1 MLHANGISGPG
12 WARQYL
18 SRIFAVFALCT
29 GIGAMAAD
37 DTTKAGEQD
46 PSLSEIVVTATRRAE
61 NIQDVPLSIV
71 AVTADD
77 IAQRNFVSE
86 EDYLRTIPGVNQVD
100 EVGSSAIVIRGV
112 ETSPSF
118 QNYAS
123 GPTVATYF
131 GETST
136 TASAGLTGGSNVD
149 IKLVDI
155 DRVEVLRGPQ
165 GTTFGSSSLGG
176 AVRIIPAAPKLD
188 DFGGEVAGN
197 YSRTA
202 GDGGDNGMLQGVLNV
217 PIIANQL
224 GIRAA
229 VYEYKDSG
237 FYRNIAGSDPAFQ
250 AAAAASGAQGIAIN
264 QSRIGDSKF
273 TGGRIA
279 ALWQP
284 DSDLKLTV
292 TYLNQRTQVDGA
304 PFATQPGS
312 YDQAVFQVAPQQ
324 VVRGQTAGAD
334 DSYIDLYN
342 VTLEDNLGWA
352 GLMATVSHIDSGSV
366 NTFPGLFGFNQPVSY
381 QYPSSHSEYSE
392 EVRLTSQLQ
401 GPWKYIAGLYAEDL
415 KDNHYETYYWNGSA
429 ALNPFPPDALI
440 GNVHDNREEKQS
452 AAYGEVSY
460 VFFEALTLTGG
471 ARVYRYRR
479 SDENS
484 LDGTVFGGLT
494 TTYAAG
500 DASGTSYKGNLSYKM
515 NEMAL
520 IYADFSQGFRLGK
533 PQAPLPA
540 ASCGT
545 GGLITGT
552 DVPISSTGFVKSDSV
567 NDYDIGTKLTL
578 LDRRLIIDAD
588 IYQVN
593 WTNVPVTTSAPN
605 PPVGCGLSY
614 VANAAAAVSQGIE
627 VEVNYYFTHSLKVYL
642 GASTTNARLTTAA
655 PDLGAA
661 NGARLPGSPRG
672 NGNIGMEYDFN
683 VAGHETQ
690 VRADSYYVGS
700 FYGDLAQSPD
710 LKSGGYARTDA
721 STRMSF
727 DKLRVELFVHN
738 LANRDSYTWRGN
750 ANNLGSDFGYRL
762 RPRTVGVQLN
772 YSF

>member
-1 MLHANGISGPG
+1 MLHEISESG
-12 WARQYL
+12 WARQYFPG
-18 SRIFAVFALCT
+18 IFAVFALCT

-37 DTTKAGEQD
+37 DTTRAADQQ
-46 PSLSEIVVTATRRAE
+46 PALTEIVVTATRRAE
-61 NIQDVPLSIV
+61 NIQDVPLSIA

-188 DFGGEVAGN
+188 EFGGEIAAN
-197 YSRTA
+197 YSNTA
-202 GDGGDNGMLQGVLNV
+202 GFGGSNGMLQGVINIPL
-217 PIIANQL
+217 IANEL
-224 GIRAA
+224 GIRAV
-229 VYEYKDSG
+229 VYQYRDSG
-237 FYRNIAGSDPAFQ
+237 YYRNIAGSDPIFQ
-250 AAAAASGAQGIAIN
+250 AAAAQSGAQGLALD
-264 QSRIGDSKF
+264 QSRVGDTQY

-284 DSDLKLTV
+284 SSDLKLTV
-292 TYLNQRTQVDGA
+292 TYLNQTTDVDGA
-304 PFATQPGS
+304 PVATQPGS
-312 YDQAVFQVAPQQ
+312 YDQSVFQIAPQQ
-324 VVRGQTAGAD
+324 VVRGQSAGAD
-334 DSYIDLYN
+334 DSYIDLFN
-342 VTLEDNLGWA
+342 VILEDNLGWA
-352 GLMATVSHIDSGSV
+352 GLMATVSHIESGSV
-366 NTFPGLFGFNQPVSY
+366 NTFPGLFGFDQPVSY
-381 QYPSSHSEYSE
+381 QYPSAHSEYSGE
-392 EVRLTSQLQ
+392 IRLTSQLQ
-401 GPWKYIAGLYAEDL
+401 GPWKYIAGLYAENL

-440 GNVHDNREEKQS
+440 GNVHDNRDEKQD
-452 AAYGEVSY
+452 AAYGELSY
-460 VFFEALTLTGG
+460 EFFDALTLTGG
-471 ARVYRYRR
+471 ARAYRYHR
-479 SDENS
+479 SDQNEM
-484 LDGTVFGGLT
+484 DGTVFGGPNA
-494 TTYAAG
+494 TYAAG
-500 DASGTSYKGNLSYKM
+500 EASGTSYKGNLSYKM
-515 NEMAL
+515 NQMTL

-540 ASCGT
+540 AACGT
-545 GGLITGT
+545 DGLITGT
-552 DVPISSTGFVKSDSV
+552 DIPISSTGFVKSDSV
-567 NDYDIGTKLTL
+567 DDYDIGTKLTL

-588 IYQVN
+588 VYKVD
-593 WTNVPVTTSAPN
+593 WTNVPVTTGAPN

-614 VANAAAAVSQGIE
+614 VANAAAATSQGIE
-627 VEVNYYFTHSLKVYL
+627 FQANYYLTKALRVDL
-642 GASTTNARLTTAA
+642 GASTVNAKLTTAA
-655 PDLGAA
+655 PALDAPA
-661 NGARLPGSPRG
+661 GARLPGSPRE
-672 NGNIGMEYDFN
+672 NGNVGVQYEFT
-683 VAGHETQ
+683 VGGHETQ
-690 VRADSYYVGS
+690 VRADSFYVGS
-700 FYGDLAQSPD
+700 FYGDLAQSSD
-710 LKSGGYARTDA
+710 LKSGGYARIDA

-727 DKLRVELFVHN
+727 DKLRVELFAHN
-738 LANRDSYTWRGN
+738 ISNRDSYTWRGN

-772 YSF
+772 YAF